1 MLWDH
6 SKIGN
11 NAVPDSMLELE
22 VVKKSS
28 EALPVILF
36 SKLDDIYFGCFIPNK

>member
-22 VVKKSS
+22 EVKKSS
-28 EALPVILF
+28 EALLGGSLAASALLAF
-36 SKLDDIYFGCFIPNK
+36 YWYT